1 MRNMRFVMPGD
12 RIGSAEEYVKGEG
25 VYEEG
30 GELFAAVAG
39 KLIIKD
45 RVAKVES
52 ISPIP
57 EIVKGDVVLGR
68 VVDLRNSIALIE
80 VSSKKGENRGPS
92 NRGIGILHVSN
103 VDEGYVK
110 EISEAVGYLDILKA
124 RVIGD
129 NLRLSTKEEEM
140 GVVRALCSN
149 CKTEMVR
156 EGDILKC
163 PECGRVEKRKI
174 STDYGKGEW

>member
-1 MRNMRFVMPGD
+1 MKIVMPGD
-12 RIGSAEEYVKGEG
+12 RIGSAEEYVKGGG
-25 VYEEG
+25 VYEED

-39 KLIIKD
+39 QLVISNK
-45 RVAKVES
+45 VARVES
-52 ISPIP
+52 VKPIP

-68 VVDLRNSIALIE
+68 VVDVRNTMALVE
-80 VSSKKGENRGPS
+80 VVSKKGEDRSLTNRGV
-92 NRGIGILHVSN
+92 GIIHISN
-103 VDEGYVK
+103 VDERYV
-110 EISEAVGYLDILKA
+110 ENISEAIGYLDIVKA

-129 NLRLSTKEEEM
+129 NLRLSTKEKEM
-140 GVVRALCSN
+140 GVLKALCSN

>member
-1 MRNMRFVMPGD
+1 MRFVMPGD

-25 VYEEG
+25 VYEEE

-39 KLIIKD
+39 KLTIKD

-52 ISPIP
+52 NLSKFQ
-57 EIVKGDVVLGR
+57 EIVKGRLLSLGR

-80 VSSKKGENRGPS
+80 VSNKKGEKRDPS

-110 EISEAVGYLDILKA
+110 DISEAVGYLDILKA

-129 NLRLSTKEEEM
+129 NLRLSTKEKEM
-140 GVVRALCSN
+140 GVLRALCSV
-149 CKTEMVR
+149 CKVEMVR
-156 EGDILKC
+156 EGDMLKC
-163 PECGRVEKRKI
+163 PECGRIEKRKI
-174 STDYGKGEW
+174 SVDYGKGEW

>member
-1 MRNMRFVMPGD
+1 MKIVMPGD
-12 RIGSAEEYVKGEG
+12 RIGSAEEYVRGEG
-25 VYEEG
+25 VYEEN

-39 KLIIKD
+39 QLVIRD
-45 RVAKVES
+45 RVARVES
-52 ISPIP
+52 IKPIP
-57 EIVKGDVVLGR
+57 EIVKGDIVLGR
-68 VVDLRNSIALIE
+68 VVDVRNTMALVE
-80 VSSKKGENRGPS
+80 VVSKKGEDRALTNRGV
-92 NRGIGILHVSN
+92 GIIHISN
-103 VDEGYVK
+103 VDEKYVGN
-110 EISEAVGYLDILKA
+110 ISEAIGYLDIVKA

-129 NLRLSTKEEEM
+129 NLRLSTKEREM
-140 GVVRALCSN
+140 GVLKAICGN